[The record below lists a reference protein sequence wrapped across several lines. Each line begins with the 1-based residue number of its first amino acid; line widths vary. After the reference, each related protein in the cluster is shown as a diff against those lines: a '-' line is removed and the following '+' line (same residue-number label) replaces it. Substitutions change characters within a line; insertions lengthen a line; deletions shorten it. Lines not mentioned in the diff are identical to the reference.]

1 LERATDKAKKEY
13 LESIW
18 AEIMEF
24 QSTGRFILMAL
35 KTNELNWKENLGIQN
50 IDTEDSQG
58 LQ

>member
-1 LERATDKAKKEY
+1 LERATDKSKKEY
-13 LESIW
+13 LESIG
-18 AEIMEF
+18 AEVMEF
-24 QSTGRFILMAL
+24 QSTGRFNLMAL